1 MKFIF
6 SLAIKNLFRYYK
18 RTIITSLSIAL
29 GIGFLIYIDGIL
41 KWADEDTVR
50 NLKNYETASLKIA
63 NKNFFKDEELVPV
76 AEIIPD
82 KPKIISILK
91 KEKIN
96 YTEEIKFIANL
107 ITEITGESFTFIGL
121 GIEPAP
127 HKNIYKLNRSIY
139 KGKFLDNKNNSIL
152 ISKYCAELL
161 NVDIGDYIIVE
172 TRTRYNAYNADSFL
186 ITGIFDTPNPEINL
200 NYFYIPIS
208 AADKLLDM
216 EGNVNLLA
224 LKIENNIE
232 TVKKRL
238 ENQLTEAG
246 INNIEIKSWK
256 DMAKD
261 YITLSKTK
269 RGGSAFMLFLVFI
282 IVAVGIINT
291 MLMAVFERT
300 GEIGMMRAMGATD
313 KEILLCF
320 IFESAGIGFI
330 GGVVGVILGILI
342 NWYMIKYGWDFSS
355 AMGDI
360 SYGYRVSAIWHTK
373 WNPEMMGFAFIFA
386 ILISI
391 IVSMFPARKA
401 IKMNITDALKE
412 LRSTG

>member
-29 GIGFLIYIDGIL
+29 GIGFLIFIDGIF

-91 KEKIN
+91 KEKIK

-121 GIEPAP
+121 GIEPTT
-127 HKNIYKLNRSIY
+127 HKNIYKLSRSIY
-139 KGKFLDNKNNSIL
+139 KGKFFDNQNNSIL

-161 NVDIGDYIIVE
+161 NVDVGDYIIVE

-216 EGNVNLLA
+216 EGDVNLLA

-232 TVKKRL
+232 TVKKKL
-238 ENQLTEAG
+238 KNQITEAG

-269 RGGSAFMLFLVFI
+269 RGGSAFMLFLVLI
-282 IVAVGIINT
+282 IVTVGIINT

-313 KEILLCF
+313 KEIMLCF